1 MEQLQPQFLASMLE
15 LKQLTH
21 VMSGLGAEVNQMN
34 KSILESMD
42 SARISEAK
50 RHKREDFRN
59 RHKEHDKQAKRI
71 RAQQIQKEGCEL
83 HIWGW
88 GVLTT
93 VLEYWSNAALW
104 LAYQTVNK
112 YLACVF
118 TSTEY
123 VSKSFT
129 STPHLTLTVI
139 FFEITTFS

>member
-1 MEQLQPQFLASMLE
+1 MRPA
-15 LKQLTH
+15 
-21 VMSGLGAEVNQMN
+21 
-34 KSILESMD
+34 D
-42 SARISEAK
+42 SR
-50 RHKREDFRN
+50 
-59 RHKEHDKQAKRI
+59 
-71 RAQQIQKEGCEL
+71 GGL

-139 FFEITTFS
+139 FFEITTFSLYMCLLLTDLSEGLHFFHV